1 MSRENKIVAEKLQ
14 MFTNLLFHIDDYIR
28 NKKERKDQLS
38 VSKNIRRVLREV
50 ISSSINLKFFIN
62 NELIGAEEI
71 KKNSLEES
79 NNQKLYIKTI
89 NPLSFNQKNLNNINL
104 FYNTNCEIFI
114 INYLILDKIFSILKF
129 CLREIFKHKN
139 DDYDQILGRKNK
151 NFVLNNML
159 LDELENDIAP
169 NEENNLRNMLKKKE
183 LIEKSRMN
191 RNKIRLTK
199 LKMNNLDFKFNTMKN
214 NTVAGNKSINIIN
227 NYLNNLTNNT
237 NKIIIKNDENNK
249 ENNTNYF
256 KKQIRRINKVKIPLI
271 KNGNIKT
278 ANILK
283 KSSSLPLIYDKQI
296 LKHKMPNFYTI
307 EKKRIINKIKSLDK
321 TRNKQNRYKYKY
333 LTEKIAEYKVF
344 PKFKKTMKIKYDL
357 KNRIFFFK
365 K

>member
-1 MSRENKIVAEKLQ
+1 
-14 MFTNLLFHIDDYIR
+14 
-28 NKKERKDQLS
+28 
-38 VSKNIRRVLREV
+38 
-50 ISSSINLKFFIN
+50 
-62 NELIGAEEI
+62 
-71 KKNSLEES
+71 
-79 NNQKLYIKTI
+79 
-89 NPLSFNQKNLNNINL
+89 
-104 FYNTNCEIFI
+104 
-114 INYLILDKIFSILKF
+114 
-129 CLREIFKHKN
+129 
-139 DDYDQILGRKNK
+139 
-151 NFVLNNML
+151 
-159 LDELENDIAP
+159 
-169 NEENNLRNMLKKKE
+169 
-183 LIEKSRMN
+183 
-191 RNKIRLTK
+191 
-199 LKMNNLDFKFNTMKN
+199 MKN
-214 NTVAGNKSINIIN
+214 NTVVGNKSINIIN
-227 NYLNNLTNNT
+227 NYINNFTNNT
-237 NKIIIKNDENNK
+237 NKILIINDENNK